1 MTVDNDISYANFE
14 YLMNLIAFIKSE
26 SLTNHMDEFYKWS
39 NALLDVSPKNKW
51 EELSREWNKAT
62 RVNYDRLASDG
73 LIYNSNIE
81 VGENSIWMGDDE
93 YKWKQEFPTFS
104 IHASFTIQISRILQ
118 NKIKSANSTISKENS
133 IMFIE
138 SMHKW
143 MMHQGFEYYV
153 KDNGAQV
160 YDFLKRKLEW
170 DIHVISYN
178 NGGYYNWHKD
188 ISMSTLF
195 TFNLILNKGNT
206 LKGGDL
212 LFYDREIIEIENK
225 NNFLVV
231 FPSYI
236 PHAIKP
242 LYTEDNK
249 DVPFLEQRFSIQ
261 FWVRF
266 NKC

>member
-1 MTVDNDISYANFE
+1 MKGLEKRMRYYNLSENIIACDNFLPIQKVDELYSD
-14 YLMNLIAFIKSE
+14 
-26 SLTNHMDEFYKWS
+26 
-39 NALLDVSPKNKW
+39 LLNNRQVFQPPSWGN
-51 EELSREWNKAT
+51 
-62 RVNYDRLASDG
+62 
-73 LIYNSNIE
+73 
-81 VGENSIWMGDDE
+81 GENSNTELFSEKCGGLDFWLND
-93 YKWKQEFPTFS
+93 KTKQD
-104 IHASFTIQISRILQ
+104 
-118 NKIKSANSTISKENS
+118 NNS
-133 IMFIE
+133 FIE

-242 LYTEDNK
+242 VYTEDNK

-266 NKC
+266 KKC

>member
-1 MTVDNDISYANFE
+1 MRYYNLSENIIACDNFLPTQKVDELYSD
-14 YLMNLIAFIKSE
+14 
-26 SLTNHMDEFYKWS
+26 
-39 NALLDVSPKNKW
+39 LLNNRQVFQPPSWGD
-51 EELSREWNKAT
+51 
-62 RVNYDRLASDG
+62 
-73 LIYNSNIE
+73 
-81 VGENSIWMGDDE
+81 GENMNTELFSEKCGGLDFWLND
-93 YKWKQEFPTFS
+93 KTKQD
-104 IHASFTIQISRILQ
+104 
-118 NKIKSANSTISKENS
+118 NNS
-133 IMFIE
+133 FIE

-236 PHAIKP
+236 PHAITRMC
-242 LYTEDNK
+242 L
-249 DVPFLEQRFSIQ
+249 F
-261 FWVRF
+261 
-266 NKC
+266 

>member
-1 MTVDNDISYANFE
+1 MRYYNLSENIIACDNFLPSQKI
-14 YLMNLIAFIKSE
+14 
-26 SLTNHMDEFYKWS
+26 DELYSDLLNNRQVFSPPSWS
-39 NALLDVSPKNKW
+39 NETSTTTELFSEKCGGLDFWLNNKTKQD
-51 EELSREWNKAT
+51 N
-62 RVNYDRLASDG
+62 
-73 LIYNSNIE
+73 NS
-81 VGENSIWMGDDE
+81 
-93 YKWKQEFPTFS
+93 
-104 IHASFTIQISRILQ
+104 
-118 NKIKSANSTISKENS
+118 
-133 IMFIE
+133 FIE
-138 SMHKW
+138 SVHKW

-153 KDNGAQV
+153 KDNGAKV

-195 TFNLILNKGNT
+195 TFNLILNKGDT

-212 LFYDREIIEIENK
+212 LFYDREIIEVENK

-242 LYTEDNK
+242 VYTEDKN

-266 NKC
+266 KND